1 MSRSLTLD
9 LHTSAVAIRGR
20 DDGRRCVVRQGR
32 IRMGRVRGWM
42 SQRGTIRGVSR
53 PTSDVKSTHDAGDR
67 FFQTVASVV
76 PDMILV
82 VDLRTER
89 VHWTNRS
96 RDRRFAHHLGRI
108 TSLRSVRKALH
119 RDDQMRLDA
128 IMARLRSTVS
138 DRPPTVEER
147 FRAMDGD
154 GQWRWLSVWIAPWL
168 DSTQATTELRYV
180 VCSVRDIDAAVR
192 IEQRLQWEAGHDPLT
207 GLANRR
213 VINEMLQRAS
223 ADRSGSRW
231 SVYFIDLDDFK
242 KVNDALGHAAGDEL
256 LRTLAERISSV
267 VGPRDVVGRFG
278 GDELIIVS
286 SLASDQL
293 ADRVLAVVRRPAML
307 GGAELTVTCSVG
319 IALLAPGEDP
329 DEVVHRANEAMY
341 SAKRSG
347 RDRWEIAGP
356 LNTGPAQRRVHLEA
370 DLRRAVQSG
379 SEDLQLVFQPI
390 VDRAREPVAAEALL
404 RWNHPTRGPMVPS
417 QFLSIAEDA
426 GLMIQ
431 LGDLIIRRSLA
442 AAAEWMQAAR
452 PMMVAVNV
460 GRQQLG
466 NGQLEKLIRQ
476 ALEETGTGPDQLC
489 LEVTESVLVD
499 ADSPELAELWR
510 LRELGLEIALDD
522 FGTGYAPLTHLKRL
536 PATIL
541 KLDRSFVAGI
551 GSPIP
556 NPTDVAVA
564 RALGLLAGE
573 LGLRVIAEGVE
584 SEQQFE
590 QLSELGYELF
600 QGFWAHPPMPNA
612 HLHELLV
619 RR

>member
-1 MSRSLTLD
+1 
-9 LHTSAVAIRGR
+9 
-20 DDGRRCVVRQGR
+20 
-32 IRMGRVRGWM
+32 
-42 SQRGTIRGVSR
+42 
-53 PTSDVKSTHDAGDR
+53 
-67 FFQTVASVV
+67 
-76 PDMILV
+76 
-82 VDLRTER
+82 
-89 VHWTNRS
+89 
-96 RDRRFAHHLGRI
+96 
-108 TSLRSVRKALH
+108 
-119 RDDQMRLDA
+119 
-128 IMARLRSTVS
+128 
-138 DRPPTVEER
+138 
-147 FRAMDGD
+147 
-154 GQWRWLSVWIAPWL
+154 
-168 DSTQATTELRYV
+168 
-180 VCSVRDIDAAVR
+180 
-192 IEQRLQWEAGHDPLT
+192 
-207 GLANRR
+207 
-213 VINEMLQRAS
+213 
-223 ADRSGSRW
+223 
-231 SVYFIDLDDFK
+231 
-242 KVNDALGHAAGDEL
+242 
-256 LRTLAERISSV
+256 
-267 VGPRDVVGRFG
+267 
-278 GDELIIVS
+278 
-286 SLASDQL
+286 
-293 ADRVLAVVRRPAML
+293 ML

-466 NGQLEKLIRQ
+466 NGQLEQLIRQ

>member
-1 MSRSLTLD
+1 
-9 LHTSAVAIRGR
+9 
-20 DDGRRCVVRQGR
+20 
-32 IRMGRVRGWM
+32 
-42 SQRGTIRGVSR
+42 
-53 PTSDVKSTHDAGDR
+53 
-67 FFQTVASVV
+67 
-76 PDMILV
+76 
-82 VDLRTER
+82 
-89 VHWTNRS
+89 
-96 RDRRFAHHLGRI
+96 
-108 TSLRSVRKALH
+108 
-119 RDDQMRLDA
+119 MRLDA

>member
-1 MSRSLTLD
+1 
-9 LHTSAVAIRGR
+9 
-20 DDGRRCVVRQGR
+20 
-32 IRMGRVRGWM
+32 M

>member
-223 ADRSGSRW
+223 ADRGGSRW